1 MSIMSKK
8 ILISGGAGFIGR
20 HLTDLLIS
28 DANTITWIDS
38 LDSQIHG
45 ELDQAVT
52 IAESKGVRL
61 IIGDVCDRSA
71 WLKAIEGV
79 DAIVHFAAQTGT
91 GQSMYQIARYTDENI
106 GGTGLMWDILAN
118 ETHQVKKVL
127 IASSRSIY
135 GEGTYLCTANCGQ
148 VVPNPRTKSQL
159 TNHQWSPSCPKCG
172 ATVKPIATP
181 EHSPPQPASL
191 YACTKLAQ
199 EQICLTMGQALN
211 IPTIALRFQNVYGPG
226 QSLRNPYTG
235 IISIFSNQMRQNIPI
250 DIYEDGQETRDFIFV
265 EDVADICARALSL
278 ECETLLLNVGSGVA
292 TPVIDLAQNL
302 KHLWQSNSDI
312 HITGNFRVGD
322 IRHNW
327 ADLAAL
333 HQVFPDWQPTPLA
346 AGLESFV
353 TWAKTQEI
361 YEDRSKAATQE
372 LKQRNL

>member
-1 MSIMSKK
+1 MSEK
-8 ILISGGAGFIGR
+8 ILISGGAGFIGT
-20 HLTDLLIS
+20 HLTELLTS
-28 DANTITWIDS
+28 QGHVVAW
-38 LDSQIHG
+38 LDSIDAQIHG
-45 ELDQAVT
+45 ELSRSV
-52 IAESKGVRL
+52 IVAESKRVNLVVGN
-61 IIGDVCDRSA
+61 VCDRSA

-211 IPTIALRFQNVYGPG
+211 IPTVALRFQNVYGPG

-292 TPVIDLAQNL
+292 TPVIDLAQKL
-302 KHLWQSNSDI
+302 KHLWESDSDI
-312 HITGNFRVGD
+312 QVTGNFRVGD

-327 ADLAAL
+327 ADLTAL
-333 HQVFPDWQPTPLA
+333 HEVFPDWQPTSLA

>member
-1 MSIMSKK
+1 MK
-8 ILISGGAGFIGR
+8 ILITGGAGFIAR
-20 HLTDLLIS
+20 HLTTLLIAR
-28 DANTITWIDS
+28 DLQVVCLDS
-38 LDSQIHG
+38 LDPQIHG
-45 ELDQAVT
+45 T
-52 IAESKGVRL
+52 ISDPQQYLSNPKVQL
-61 IIGDVCDRSA
+61 ITGNVCDRSA
-71 WLKAIEGV
+71 WLKAIQGV

-148 VVPNPRTKSQL
+148 VVPHPRTKSQL
-159 TNHQWSPSCPKCG
+159 TNHQWSPSCPNCG
-172 ATVKPIATP
+172 VIVKPIATP

-199 EQICLTMGQALN
+199 EQMSLTMGQALN
-211 IPTIALRFQNVYGPG
+211 IPTVALRFQNVYGPG

-250 DIYEDGQETRDFIFV
+250 V

-278 ECETLLLNVGSGVA
+278 ECETLLLNVGSGIA
-292 TPVIDLAQNL
+292 TPVIDLAQKL
-302 KHLWQSNSDI
+302 KHLWQSNSEI

-327 ADLAAL
+327 ADLTAL
-333 HQVFPDWQPTPLA
+333 HQVFPDWQPTSLA

>member
-1 MSIMSKK
+1 MK
-8 ILISGGAGFIGR
+8 ILITGGAGFIAR
-20 HLTDLLIS
+20 HLTTLLLARDLQVVCL
-28 DANTITWIDS
+28 DS
-38 LDSQIHG
+38 LDPQIHG
-45 ELDQAVT
+45 T
-52 IAESKGVRL
+52 ISNPQQYLSNSKVQL
-61 IIGDVCDRSA
+61 ITGNVCDRSA
-71 WLKAIEGV
+71 WLKAIQGV

-148 VVPNPRTKSQL
+148 VVPHPRTKSQL

-172 ATVKPIATP
+172 ATVEPIATP

-211 IPTIALRFQNVYGPG
+211 IPTVALRFQNVYGPG

-278 ECETLLLNVGSGVA
+278 ECETLLLNVGSGIA
-292 TPVIDLAQNL
+292 TPVIDLAQKL

-312 HITGNFRVGD
+312 QITGNFRVGD

-327 ADLAAL
+327 ADLTAL
-333 HQVFPDWQPTPLA
+333 HQVFPDWQPTSLA
-346 AGLESFV
+346 AGLEAFV

>member
-1 MSIMSKK
+1 MK
-8 ILISGGAGFIGR
+8 ILITGGAGFIAR
-20 HLTDLLIS
+20 HLTTLLLARDLQVVCL
-28 DANTITWIDS
+28 DS
-38 LDSQIHG
+38 LDPQIHG
-45 ELDQAVT
+45 T
-52 IAESKGVRL
+52 ISDPQQYLSNSKVQL
-61 IIGDVCDRSA
+61 ITGNVCDRSA

-211 IPTIALRFQNVYGPG
+211 IPTVALRFQNVYGPG

-250 DIYEDGQETRDFIFV
+250 DIFEDGQETRDFIFV

-278 ECETLLLNVGSGVA
+278 ECETLLLNVGSGMA
-292 TPVIDLAQNL
+292 TPVIDLAQKL
-302 KHLWQSNSDI
+302 KHLWESDSEI
-312 HITGNFRVGD
+312 QITGNFRVGD

-327 ADLAAL
+327 ADLTAL
-333 HQVFPDWQPTPLA
+333 NEVFPDWEPTSLA

>member
-1 MSIMSKK
+1 MR
-8 ILISGGAGFIGR
+8 ILVTGGAGFIGS
-20 HLTDLLIS
+20 HLVDRLM
-28 DANTITWIDS
+28 ANGDNVIC
-38 LDSQIHG
+38 LDNFYTHG
-45 ELDQAVT
+45 ELDRTVS
-52 IAESKGVRL
+52 IAKSKGVEL
-61 IIGDVCDRSA
+61 IVGDVCDRSA
-71 WLKAIEGV
+71 WLQAIKGV
-79 DAIVHFAAQTGT
+79 DSIVHFAAQTGT
-91 GQSMYQIARYTDENI
+91 GQSMYQIARYIDENI

-148 VVPNPRTKSQL
+148 VVPKPRTKFQL
-159 TNHQWSPSCPKCG
+159 TNHEWSPRCPKCG

-181 EHSPPQPASL
+181 EHSPPEPASL

-211 IPTIALRFQNVYGPG
+211 IPTVALRFQNVYGPG

-265 EDVADICARALSL
+265 KDVADICDRALSL

-292 TPVIDLAQNL
+292 TPVIALAQNL

-312 HITGNFRVGD
+312 QITGNFRVGD

-327 ADLAAL
+327 ADLTAL
-333 HQVFPDWQPTPLA
+333 HQVFPNWQPTSLA